1 MVDQISESM
10 IRSNYNERSQG
21 LLLMDGSKKD
31 DHRTIMAST
40 SNNNSSS
47 NNNNE
52 QFLQYGSEW
61 VPYLCTPAENVG
73 HYNFSDQ
80 SSSDGDLR

>member
-10 IRSNYNERSQG
+10 IRSNYNERCQG

-40 SNNNSSS
+40 SNNN
-47 NNNNE
+47 NE
-52 QFLQYGSEW
+52 QFLQYSTEW